1 MAIIFIK
8 EGGSMSP
15 LRFITVTELKAR
27 ATTIVRE
34 IERGKKQ
41 VVITKNGKPV
51 AVMGP
56 APEEK
61 FSFKK

>member
-1 MAIIFIK
+1 
-8 EGGSMSP
+8 MSP